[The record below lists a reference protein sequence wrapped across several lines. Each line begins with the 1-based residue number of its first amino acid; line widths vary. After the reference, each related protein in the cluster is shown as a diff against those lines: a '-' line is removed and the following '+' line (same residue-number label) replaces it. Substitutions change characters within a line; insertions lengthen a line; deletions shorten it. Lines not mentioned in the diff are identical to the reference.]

1 MALAE
6 FAVKR
11 KVAMVMATSALV
23 LLGVISA
30 TILPQEYFPKIQFP
44 QITIVTDYSNA
55 APEEIET
62 LITRPIEET
71 IGSVSGIKRIESVS
85 REGRS
90 TITAAFNW
98 GQNIDFA
105 ALGIREKIDLIKERL
120 PKEAD
125 DPIVLKFDP
134 LATPIM
140 LISITGPKLE
150 AVRLKHLAEK
160 MLKDRLEK
168 VDGVASA
175 SMSGG
180 VNREILVNIDHARLE
195 ANHLSL
201 TEVTSALDEAN
212 ISYPAG
218 SIKKGLYEYLIR
230 TMGEFKTIQEIS
242 TTVVGTDAVQNM
254 RRDDNSFIEKSED
267 GPRDTIERLRE
278 ELDKGTLEKRLI
290 FVRDIGNVEDGLA
303 ETTSFSRYN
312 THDNIQLSI
321 QKQSNANTIQ
331 VVNRLKKELGSLEK
345 ELKGHGIEFK
355 VIYDH
360 SVYIH
365 QTLKDLCE
373 ASMEAGVLI
382 FIILLIFLKDW
393 VACVVAVLNIPLSI
407 LGVFF
412 MMTLT
417 KYLPFM
423 GEVTINIMSLGGL
436 TLAIGLIVDDSVV
449 VIENIFRKRQ
459 QGMDPEQAAIEGT
472 NEVTWPVVGS
482 KMTIIVVFFPMIV
495 FVPGIPGQMFK
506 DLSWAIVFSQL
517 IALILPLTVIAMV
530 CVYLKVKQEGYHP
543 LSITGNLD
551 QHIIS
556 MPEPEQQNKLMLK
569 MLMWAGLFM
578 ALSLLIVPT
587 LDKEVLPHVD
597 RGQFYVKLGMPIGTQ
612 LEVTD
617 QVSRQIEGVLESE
630 NSVQDVA
637 VAVGSEKSGKGEI
650 KIEALRPSQAQILVT
665 LKKKRKQS
673 SSQVIDSVREKL
685 AALELDRKSAH
696 IEFIQQESEFAI
708 AQGGVKPIVV
718 EIQGYD
724 LTKLEAFADRLR
736 QKLSNIPGVI
746 HLSDDRGEKSPETK
760 LDINKK
766 RAALYGISALDISL
780 TAKTAIEGAVATQ
793 FREEG
798 REIDVRVRLREQ
810 DRDKIENIE
819 NLLLYSKVLDQ
830 HIPMKELASI
840 DRGTGPSE
848 IRRIDQERTITISGE
863 IDKGQRDKDVLQ
875 AVQRMLAQ
883 LQPGVDIPP
892 DTAVALSG
900 KLKEIR
906 ESFGGTMFA
915 FILAILLV
923 YMVMAAEFESILQP
937 LLIMFTIPFS
947 FCGALIFLKISG
959 GTLNVIS
966 LLGFVLLGGVVV
978 NNGIVLIEY
987 MNQRRQEGEELVS
1000 AVWNA
1005 TRIRTRPVLMTA
1017 IANIVSMVPV
1027 IFGSDILRPMA
1038 VTVMGGMF
1046 SSTILTL
1053 VLLPC
1058 LYILMVRYIEE
1069 PYFGADDRES
1079 EMIAP
1084 VTPPIDGEPEA

>member
-11 KVAMVMATSALV
+11 RVAVVMGTCALILV
-23 LLGVISA
+23 GVISLFV
-30 TILPQEYFPKIQFP
+30 LPQEYFPKIQFP

-71 IGSVSGIKRIESVS
+71 IGSVPGIKRIESVS

-90 TITAAFNW
+90 TITASFNW

-140 LISITGPKLE
+140 LISITAPKLE
-150 AVRLKHLAEK
+150 PVRLKHLSEK
-160 MLKDRLEK
+160 MMKDRLEK
-168 VDGVASA
+168 VEGVASV
-175 SMSGG
+175 SISGG
-180 VNREILVNIDHARLE
+180 VNREILVNVDHARLE

-201 TEVTSALDEAN
+201 MEVTSSLDEAN
-212 ISYPAG
+212 VSYPAG

-230 TMGEFKTIQEIS
+230 TVGEFKTVQDIA
-242 TTVVGTDAVQNM
+242 TTVVGTDIIQSM
-254 RRDDNSFIEKSED
+254 KREEDSFVEKGED
-267 GPRDTIERLRE
+267 GPRHTIERLRE
-278 ELDKGTLEKRLI
+278 ELDKGDLEKRLI
-290 FVRDIGNVEDGLA
+290 FVRDVGEVIDGLS
-303 ETTSFSRYN
+303 ETTSYSRYN
-312 THDNIQLSI
+312 RNANIQLSI

-331 VVNRLKKELGSLEK
+331 VVDRLKKELGVSEK
-345 ELKGHGIEFK
+345 DLMARGIEFK
-355 VIYDH
+355 IIYDH
-360 SVYIH
+360 SVFIR
-365 QTLKDLCE
+365 QTLDELTSS
-373 ASMEAGVLI
+373 AVQAGVLVL
-382 FIILLIFLKDW
+382 IILLIFLKDW
-393 VACVVAVLNIPLSI
+393 SASIVAVLNIPLSI

-436 TLAIGLIVDDSVV
+436 SLAIGLIVDTSVV

-459 QGMDPEQAAIEGT
+459 EGMDAEQAAIEGT
-472 NEVTWPVVGS
+472 NEITWPVIGS
-482 KMTIIVVFFPMIV
+482 NLTTIVVFFPLIV

-506 DLSWAIVFSQL
+506 DLSWAIVFSQ
-517 IALILPLTVIAMV
+517 IVSMILPLTLITML
-530 CVYLKVKQEGYHP
+530 CVYLKVKTHEYKP
-543 LSITGNLD
+543 ISLTGKLD
-551 QHIIS
+551 QHIIDLRL
-556 MPEPEQQNKLMLK
+556 PQKQNKVMLQ
-569 MLMWAGLFM
+569 MLLAATAFM
-578 ALSLLIVPT
+578 LLTLLIVPT
-587 LDKEVLPHVD
+587 LDREVLPHVD
-597 RGQFYVKLGMPIGTQ
+597 RGQFYVKVSMPIGTR
-612 LEVTD
+612 LDVTD
-617 QVSRQIEGVLESE
+617 QLSRQIEDILSE
-630 NSVQDVA
+630 ETDVENVA

-650 KIEALRPSQAQILVT
+650 KIESLRPSQAQILVT
-665 LKKKRKQS
+665 LKDKRKKS
-673 SSQVIDSVREKL
+673 SAEVVESVRLKMEGL
-685 AALELDRKSAH
+685 DLERKGARV
-696 IEFIQQESEFAI
+696 EFIQQESEFAV
-708 AQGGVKPIVV
+708 AQGGVKPIVIEIKGYNLV
-718 EIQGYD
+718 E
-724 LTKLEAFADRLR
+724 LEAFTDRINR
-736 QKLSNIPGVI
+736 KLLEIPGVI
-746 HLSDDRGEKSPETK
+746 HLQDDRGEKSPETK

-766 RAALYGISALDISL
+766 RAALYGISAMDISL

-793 FREEG
+793 YRDEG

-810 DRDKIENIE
+810 DRDRMENIE

-830 HIPMKELASI
+830 QIPLKELASI

-848 IRRIDQERTITISGE
+848 IRRIDQERTITIMGE
-863 IDKGQRDKDVLQ
+863 IEKGHRDKDVLE

-883 LQPGVDIPP
+883 LKPGEDIPD

-915 FILAILLV
+915 FILAIVLV
-923 YMVMAAEFESILQP
+923 YMVMASQFESILQP

-947 FCGALIFLKISG
+947 FCGALIALKISG

-987 MNQRRQEGEELVS
+987 MNQRRQDGEELVS

-1017 IANIVSMVPV
+1017 IGNIVSMIPV

-1046 SSTILTL
+1046 SSTALTL
-1053 VLLPC
+1053 ILLPC
-1058 LYILMVRYIEE
+1058 LYILMVRYIEIPFFNVE
-1069 PYFGADDRES
+1069 EDP
-1079 EMIAP
+1079 I
-1084 VTPPIDGEPEA
+1084 PPAEGELQE

>member
-6 FAVKR
+6 FAVTR
-11 KVAMVMATSALV
+11 RVAVVMATCALILV
-23 LLGVISA
+23 GIISVFS
-30 TILPQEYFPKIQFP
+30 LPQEYFPKIQFP

-71 IGSVSGIKRIESVS
+71 IGSVPGIKRIESVS

-90 TITAAFNW
+90 TITASFNW

-140 LISITGPKLE
+140 LISVTGPKLDP
-150 AVRLKHLAEK
+150 VRLKHLTEK
-160 MLKDRLEK
+160 MMKDRLEK
-168 VDGVASA
+168 VEGVASV
-175 SMSGG
+175 SISGG

-201 TEVTSALDEAN
+201 MEVTSSLDEAN
-212 ISYPAG
+212 VSYPAG

-230 TMGEFKTIQEIS
+230 TVGEFKTVQDIA
-242 TTVVGTDAVQNM
+242 TTVVGTDIVQSIK
-254 RRDDNSFIEKSED
+254 REEDSFVEKGED

-278 ELDKGTLEKRLI
+278 ELDKGSLEKRLI
-290 FVRDIGNVEDGLA
+290 FVRDIGEVIDGLS
-303 ETTSFSRYN
+303 ETTSYSRYN
-312 THDNIQLSI
+312 GKDNIQLSI
-321 QKQSNANTIQ
+321 QKQSNANTIK
-331 VVNRLKKELGSLEK
+331 VVEKIKKELGGIDK
-345 ELKGHGIEFK
+345 DLKARGIEFK

-360 SVYIH
+360 SVFIR
-365 QTLKDLCE
+365 QTLEDLTHAAIE
-373 ASMEAGVLI
+373 AAVLVL
-382 FIILLIFLKDW
+382 IILLIFLKDW
-393 VACVVAVLNIPLSI
+393 ASSLVAVINIPLSI

-436 TLAIGLIVDDSVV
+436 SLAIGLIVDTSVV

-459 QGMDPEQAAIEGT
+459 EGMDAEQAAVEGA
-472 NEVTWPVVGS
+472 NEITWPVIGS
-482 KMTIIVVFFPMIV
+482 NLTTIVVFFPLIV

-506 DLSWAIVFSQL
+506 DLSWAIVFSQ
-517 IALILPLTVIAMV
+517 IISMILPLTLITML
-530 CVYLKVKQEGYHP
+530 CVYLKVKTHEYKP
-543 LSITGNLD
+543 ISLTGNLD
-551 QHIIS
+551 RHILS
-556 MPEPEQQNKLMLK
+556 MRDPHRQNHFMIK
-569 MLMWAGLFM
+569 MLLGATAFM
-578 ALSLLIVPT
+578 VFSLLIVPT
-587 LDKEVLPHVD
+587 LDREVLPKVD
-597 RGQFYVKLGMPIGTQ
+597 RGQFQVKIDMPMGTR
-612 LEVTD
+612 LDVTD
-617 QVSRQIEGVLESE
+617 QVSKQIEEVIAVEPDVE
-630 NSVQDVA
+630 NIA
-637 VAVGSEKSGKGEI
+637 VAVGSEKSGRGEV
-650 KIEALRPSQAQILVT
+650 KVESLRASQAQILVT
-665 LKKKRKQS
+665 LKKKHKRS
-673 SSQVIDSVREKL
+673 TDQVVDSVRKKMEPL
-685 AALELDRKSAH
+685 RLDKKSARV
-696 IEFIQQESEFAI
+696 EFIRQESEFAV
-708 AQGGVKPIVV
+708 AQGGVKPIVI
-718 EIQGYD
+718 EIKGYN
-724 LTKLEAFADRLR
+724 LQELERFADSLR
-736 QKLSNIPGVI
+736 KKLLDIPGVT
-746 HLSDDRGEKSPETK
+746 HLQDDRGEKSPETK
-760 LDINKK
+760 LDINKR
-766 RAALYGISALDISL
+766 RAALYGISAMDISL

-798 REIDVRVRLREQ
+798 REIDVRVRLRDQ
-810 DRDKIENIE
+810 DRDRMENIE

-830 HIPMKELASI
+830 QIPLKELASI
-840 DRGTGPSE
+840 ERGMGPSE
-848 IRRIDQERTITISGE
+848 IRRIDQERTITILGE
-863 IDKGQRDKDVLQ
+863 IESGFRDKDVLED
-875 AVQRMLAQ
+875 VQKMLAG
-883 LQPGVDIPP
+883 LDSEKDIPA

-915 FILAILLV
+915 FILAIVLV
-923 YMVMAAEFESILQP
+923 YMVMASQFESILQP
-937 LLIMFTIPFS
+937 FLIMFTIPFS
-947 FCGALIFLKISG
+947 FCGALFALKISG

-1000 AVWNA
+1000 AVWSA

-1046 SSTILTL
+1046 SSTVLTL

-1058 LYILMVRYIEE
+1058 LYILLVRYVEI
-1069 PYFGADDRES
+1069 PFFGVEAD
-1079 EMIAP
+1079 
-1084 VTPPIDGEPEA
+1084 PIPGEDELPNDEART

>member
-6 FAVKR
+6 FAVKK
-11 KVAMVMATSALV
+11 KVAVVMATSALI
-23 LLGVISA
+23 LLGVISVF
-30 TILPQEYFPKIQFP
+30 ILPQEYFPKIQFP

-71 IGSVSGIKRIESVS
+71 IGSVSGVKRIESVS

-105 ALGIREKIDLIKERL
+105 ALGVREKIDLIKERL

-134 LATPIM
+134 LATPII
-140 LISITGPKLE
+140 LISVTAPKME
-150 AVRLKHLAEK
+150 PVRLKHMAEK

-168 VDGVASA
+168 VEGVASV
-175 SMSGG
+175 SISGG
-180 VNREILVNIDHARLE
+180 VNREILVNIDHARLD

-201 TEVTSALDEAN
+201 LEVTSSLDEAN

-230 TMGEFKTIQEIS
+230 TMGEFKTIGEIS
-242 TTVVGTDAVQNM
+242 TTVVGVDNVQDL
-254 RRDDNSFIEKSED
+254 RREDDSFLEKAED
-267 GPRDTIERLRE
+267 GQRDTIERLRE

-290 FVRDIGNVEDGLA
+290 FVRDIGEVVDGLSEA
-303 ETTSFSRYN
+303 TSYSRYN
-312 THDNIQLSI
+312 GNENIQLSI
-321 QKQSNANTIQ
+321 QKQSNGNTIQ
-331 VVNRLKKELGSLEK
+331 VVDRLKKELGSIDSD
-345 ELKGHGIEFK
+345 LKTRGIEYK
-355 VIYDH
+355 IIYDH
-360 SVYIH
+360 SVFIR
-365 QTLKDLCE
+365 QTLHDLTE
-373 ASMEAGVLI
+373 SSVQAAILAFIVLL
-382 FIILLIFLKDW
+382 FFLKDW
-393 VACVVAVLNIPLSI
+393 VASLVAVINIPLSI

-436 TLAIGLIVDDSVV
+436 TLAIGLIVDTSVV

-459 QGMDPEQAAIEGT
+459 QGMDPERAAIEGA
-472 NEVTWPVVGS
+472 NEITWPVVGS
-482 KMTIIVVFFPMIV
+482 NLTTIVVFFPLIV

-506 DLSWAIVFSQL
+506 DLSWAIVFSQ
-517 IALILPLTVIAMV
+517 IISMILPLTFITML
-530 CVYLKVKQEGYHP
+530 CIFLKVKEVEYHP
-543 LSITGNLD
+543 ISLTGDLD
-551 QHIIS
+551 KKIIS
-556 MPEPEQQNKLMLK
+556 IKNPKQQNSLMIKMLLGAGVLML
-569 MLMWAGLFM
+569 
-578 ALSLLIVPT
+578 LSFLVVPT
-587 LDKEVLPHVD
+587 LDREVLPHVD
-597 RGQFYVKLGMPIGTQ
+597 RGQFYVKLAMPIGTR
-612 LEVTD
+612 LDVTD
-617 QVSRQIEGVLESE
+617 QLSKKIEATLAVEASVDSIAVS
-630 NSVQDVA
+630 
-637 VAVGSEKSGKGEI
+637 VGSEKSGKGEI
-650 KIEALRPSQAQILVT
+650 KVESLRPSQAQILVT

-673 SSQVIDSVREKL
+673 SAQVIESVRGKL
-685 AALELDRKSAH
+685 IALELEKKSAH
-696 IEFIQQESEFAI
+696 VEFVQQESEFAV
-708 AQGGVKPIVV
+708 AQGGVKPIVI
-718 EIQGYD
+718 EMKGYD
-724 LTKLEAFADRLR
+724 LVKLEGFADKLR
-736 QKLSNIPGVI
+736 MKLSDIPGVI
-746 HLSDDRGEKSPETK
+746 HLQDDRGEKSPETK

-766 RAALYGISALDISL
+766 RASLYGISALDISL

-810 DRDKIENIE
+810 DRDKMENIE

-830 HIPMKELASI
+830 HIALKDLASI

-863 IDKGQRDKDVLQ
+863 IEKGQRDKDVLQ

-883 LQPGVDIPP
+883 LGRDEIPQ
-892 DTAVALSG
+892 DMAVALSG

-915 FILAILLV
+915 FILAIVLV
-923 YMVMAAEFESILQP
+923 YMVMASQFESLLQP

-947 FCGALIFLKISG
+947 FCGALIALKISG

-987 MNQRRQEGEELVS
+987 MNQRRQEGEELVA

-1017 IANIVSMVPV
+1017 IASIVSMVPV
-1027 IFGSDILRPMA
+1027 VFASDILRPMA

-1053 VLLPC
+1053 ILLPC

-1069 PYFGADDRES
+1069 PLFGVVEDEDQEVPAEAVPGEES
-1079 EMIAP
+1079 K
-1084 VTPPIDGEPEA
+1084 G